1 MHSIIDADYAATLDA
16 QDELAGYRDRFVI
29 GDPRLIYVDGNSLGR
44 LPKETASH
52 LHKLVE
58 QQWGSRLI
66 RGWNDGWMLLQERVG
81 AKVARLIGAA
91 NDEVVVADS
100 TSVNLF
106 KLALAALFAKPDRH
120 KIVTDD
126 LNFPSDIYVLQSVAK
141 LVGRPVEL
149 VVVPSSDGINGPVE
163 GLEEAIDDD
172 TALVTLSHVVFKSGY
187 LYDMEAITA
196 MAHRVGAMMLWD
208 MSHSVGSV
216 PGTLNAAGADLA
228 VGCTYKYLNGGPG
241 APAFLYMRRDLQEK
255 LSNPVSGWMGQRDM
269 FAFDLDYDPA
279 PGLRRFLTGT
289 PPILS
294 IAAIEPGV
302 DLLLEAGME
311 RLRAKSVAQTTYL
324 LELWDTLLA
333 PLGFRLGSPRDATLR
348 GSHISMGHVEGW
360 RMAQALIQEG
370 NVLPD
375 FRKPDL
381 IRFGLAPIYN
391 SFMDVFTAV
400 SRLHAIATERTY
412 EKYDGIVT
420 GVT

>member
-1 MHSIIDADYAATLDA
+1 MHSISTPDYAAKLDA
-16 QDELAGYRDRFVI
+16 LDELAGYRSHFVI
-29 GDPRLIYVDGNSLGR
+29 DEPQLIYVDGNSLGR
-44 LPKETASH
+44 LPKATPTH

-66 RGWNDGWMLLQERVG
+66 RGWNDGWMSLQARVG
-81 AKVARLIGAA
+81 AKIATLVGAA
-91 NDEVVVADS
+91 DDEVIVADS

-106 KLALAALFAKPDRH
+106 KLALAALVARPNRH

-141 LVGRPVEL
+141 LAGRPIEL
-149 VVVPSSDGINGPVE
+149 VVVPSPDGIHGPVE

-172 TALVTLSHVVFKSGY
+172 TALVTLSHVNFKSSY
-187 LYDMEAITA
+187 LYDMKVVTA

-216 PGTLNAAGADLA
+216 PGMLNASGADLA

-241 APAFLYMRRDLQEK
+241 APAFLYVRRDLQEK

-269 FAFDLDYDPA
+269 FAFNLDYDPA

-311 RLRAKSVAQTTYL
+311 HLRAKSIAQTTYL
-324 LELWDTLLA
+324 LELWEVLLA
-333 PLGFRLGSPRDATLR
+333 PLGFRLGTPRDESVR
-348 GSHISMGHVEGW
+348 GSHISMGHVAGW

-381 IRFGLAPIYN
+381 IRFGIAPIYN

-400 SRLHAIATERTY
+400 SRLHKIATEGTY
-412 EKYDGIVT
+412 EKYDGVVT